1 MERCGSYVGVFVLG
15 CWLFLFVVAS
25 GFPWWSFT
33 GTITDKK
40 QQTVTMEMHLTPGFP
55 KTDGKN
61 SQLWIQLLH
70 DGKLGGEHS
79 GDIHNFA
86 TGK

>member
-1 MERCGSYVGVFVLG
+1 
-15 CWLFLFVVAS
+15 
-25 GFPWWSFT
+25 
-33 GTITDKK
+33 
-40 QQTVTMEMHLTPGFP
+40 MEMHLKPGFP